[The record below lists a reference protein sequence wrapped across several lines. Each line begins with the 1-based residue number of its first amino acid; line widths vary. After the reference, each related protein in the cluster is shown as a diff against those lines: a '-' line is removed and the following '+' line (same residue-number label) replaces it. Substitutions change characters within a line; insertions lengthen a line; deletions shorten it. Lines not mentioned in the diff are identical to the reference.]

1 MVERTGDAQ
10 ARAVSDAEVS
20 ACSDVPMP
28 TGDRERAGLR
38 GTFANRGL
46 RHLYGAEAVS
56 GAGDGI
62 FWVSLVVFLSD
73 QPSFGIWLTLAAVA
87 RLAPRALLSLP
98 AGALV
103 DRRDL
108 RQVLVVVDAVRGGL
122 MFGLAVVVGTGGGP
136 LLALLIVLASY
147 TAGAPSRPAMSAII
161 PPVAS
166 ERHLAG
172 ANAVLSTIR
181 QTMTV
186 IGPLLGVAVAT
197 ASPEIGFVVNGATL
211 IMAALLFLALPRTPG
226 RPRAARSP
234 ADRPSRRRRAWHTAT
249 EGLRTMRNIPSMTSV
264 VGLVGVMSF
273 VRGAELILHVYVVRD
288 LLGVSVSAVG
298 LLGGAMGLGAVLALP
313 IAARAASWDQPARPV
328 VAALTVTAIPTA
340 LLALTRTTLA
350 ACVLVTAVGAAMV
363 VFEVVVVVLIQRV
376 TPHDQLGGVFGAVN
390 SASNTGKLVGALA
403 ALLLVAGI
411 GIEASLITVGFLVLA
426 VGVVTSRRLV
436 PLGRAAALR
445 RRALQPTV
453 DLLDSLEIFDG
464 APRSALERLADQA
477 DEEQVPAGQAVIEQ
491 GDGADDLFICLS
503 GSFEIVVDERVVAHL
518 EPVTWFGEIGLVG
531 HRPRTATVTAT
542 RDARVWRIPGTEFL
556 DALEETGAAPS
567 ALVEGIADR
576 LAVHR

>member
-1 MVERTGDAQ
+1 ML
-10 ARAVSDAEVS
+10 
-20 ACSDVPMP
+20 

-62 FWVSLVVFLSD
+62 FWVSLVVFLTD
-73 QPSFGIWLTLAAVA
+73 QPSFGIWLTLAAIA

-108 RQVLVVVDAVRGGL
+108 RRVLVIVDLVRGVL
-122 MFGLAVVVGTGGGP
+122 MFGLAVVVTTGGGP
-136 LLALLIVLASY
+136 LVALLIVLASY

-186 IGPLLGVAVAT
+186 VGPLLGVAVAT
-197 ASPEIGFVVNGATL
+197 ASPEIGFVVNGVTL
-211 IMAALLFLALPRTPG
+211 TVAALLFLVLPRTPG
-226 RPRAARSP
+226 RPQATDGP
-234 ADRPSRRRRAWHTAT
+234 AESASRRTRAWRTAT
-249 EGLRTMRNIPSMTSV
+249 EGLRTIRRTPSMLSV
-264 VGLVGVMSF
+264 VVLVGVMSF

-288 LLGVSVSAVG
+288 LLGVSVSSVG
-298 LLGGAMGLGAVLALP
+298 LLGGAMGIGAIVALP
-313 IAARAASWDQPARPV
+313 IAARAASWDQPIRPV
-328 VAALTVTAIPTA
+328 VAALTFTAIPTA

-350 ACVLVTAVGAAMV
+350 ACVLVTVVGASMV

-376 TPHDQLGGVFGAVN
+376 TAHEQLGGVFGAVN
-390 SASNTGKLVGALA
+390 SASNTGKLLGALA

-411 GIEASLITVGFLVLA
+411 GIEASLVTVGSLVLA
-426 VGVVTSRRLV
+426 AGVVTSRQLV
-436 PLGRAAALR
+436 PLGQAAALR

-453 DLLDSLEIFDG
+453 NLLDSLEIFDG

-477 DEEQVPAGQAVIEQ
+477 EEEQVPAGHMVIEQ
-491 GDGADDLFICLS
+491 GDDADDLFICLS
-503 GSFEIVVDERVVAHL
+503 GSFDIVVDERVVAGL

-531 HRPRTATVTAT
+531 NRPRTATVRAT
-542 RDARVWRIPGTEFL
+542 RDARIWRIPGTEFL
-556 DALEETGAAPS
+556 DTLEETGAAPS

-576 LAVHR
+576 LAAHW